1 MVLDSAL
8 AFLTFQVAVKVIRN
22 FTQDSL
28 EMCQIH
34 STSKFHVGTLRAGS
48 PLWEKDTSGVGVLK
62 FTVPQCVTFSI
73 PRHPKASQ
81 GIPRHPKAS
90 QGIPRH
96 PKASQGIDPVRLMGR
111 WKQDAEPWPCQG
123 SGCSRRCGM
132 KIFWGSGSEAEHGH
146 GKWQFLVA
154 GMIWIMVNQCK
165 CNVKH
170 LWMVHFP

>member
-8 AFLTFQVAVKVIRN
+8 TFLTFQVAVKVIRN

-90 QGIPRH
+90 QVRSCSSYGQMEAGRRTMALPRIRLLAALRH
-96 PKASQGIDPVRLMGR
+96 ENLLRVRL
-111 WKQDAEPWPCQG
+111 
-123 SGCSRRCGM
+123 
-132 KIFWGSGSEAEHGH
+132 
-146 GKWQFLVA
+146 
-154 GMIWIMVNQCK
+154 
-165 CNVKH
+165 
-170 LWMVHFP
+170 

>member
-8 AFLTFQVAVKVIRN
+8 TFLTFQVAVKVIRN

-96 PKASQGIDPVRLMGR
+96 PKASQGIPRHPKASQGIPRHPRFDPVRLMGR

-132 KIFWGSGSEAEHGH
+132 KIF
-146 GKWQFLVA
+146 
-154 GMIWIMVNQCK
+154 
-165 CNVKH
+165 
-170 LWMVHFP
+170 

>member
-8 AFLTFQVAVKVIRN
+8 TFLTFQVAVKVIRN

-34 STSKFHVGTLRAGS
+34 STTSKFHVGTLSRAGS

-62 FTVPQCVTFSI
+62 FTVPSQCVTFSI

-90 QGIPRH
+90 QGILF
-96 PKASQGIDPVRLMGR
+96 DPVRLMGSR
-111 WKQDAEPWPCQG
+111 WKQDIAEPWPCQG

-132 KIFWGSGSEAEHGH
+132 KIF
-146 GKWQFLVA
+146 
-154 GMIWIMVNQCK
+154 
-165 CNVKH
+165 
-170 LWMVHFP
+170 